1 MFGALLIADK
11 ESDTNVCS
19 NMTSTDTVGNEKVRE
34 RDGRARDRDDEGASG
49 RALRTHYE
57 RTIAKKKR
65 K

>member
-34 RDGRARDRDDEGASG
+34 RGREGEG
-49 RALRTHYE
+49 QRR
-57 RTIAKKKR
+57 
-65 K
+65 